1 MHSTEHN
8 ERDESEMVLLNR
20 QASRMDLST
29 LGDVAENAARQGA
42 KIITDAL
49 HDGIAIAATKST
61 PTDLVTTTDRL
72 VEARIVDLLL
82 AHDPFASIIAEES
95 GQHVGTSAL
104 RWIVDPIDGTTNF
117 VYGISGFNIS
127 IAASL
132 DDEVVAGVVFDPIR
146 GECFRATRNNGAMCN
161 GKPIVT
167 RETAELAHALV
178 GTGFSYNADRRR
190 AQAGVV
196 AKLIGSIR
204 DIRRQ
209 GAAALDLC
217 SVAAGRLDIYFE
229 SGLQPWDLAAGA
241 LIATEA
247 GARVAGLYD
256 EVPSNK
262 LVIAAHPK
270 LFDEF
275 QAILRELD
283 ERGEEV
289 LDPSA

>member
-1 MHSTEHN
+1 ME
-8 ERDESEMVLLNR
+8 
-20 QASRMDLST
+20 LST
-29 LGDVAENAARQGA
+29 LGDVAEHAARQGA
-42 KIITDAL
+42 RIITESL

-72 VEARIVDLLL
+72 VETRIIDLLL
-82 AHDPFASIIAEES
+82 AHDPNASIIAEES

-104 RWIVDPIDGTTNF
+104 QWIVDPIDGTTNF
-117 VYGISGFNIS
+117 VYGISGYNIS
-127 IAASL
+127 IAVSL
-132 DDEVVAGVVFDPIR
+132 DGEVVAGVVYDPTR
-146 GECFRATRNNGAMCN
+146 GECFRATRNNGATCN
-161 GKPIVT
+161 AKPIAARQSVD
-167 RETAELAHALV
+167 LSQALV

-190 AQAGVV
+190 AQARVV
-196 AKLIGSIR
+196 TEIIGSIR

-247 GARVAGLYD
+247 GAIVSGLYD
-256 EVPSNK
+256 EAPSNE